1 MTSAQLTLFFFSG
14 IGILNSVFFSVW
26 LFVTRRGNK
35 LSNTILAFLLL
46 ALVVRVAKSIFYF
59 LLDGVSIAYINA
71 GLVGKMMIGPL
82 LLLYVFS
89 ITRREFSWKPAH
101 WLHFMPAAIIA
112 VTTPFLTWD
121 LILLGYDLAMA
132 QMLVYIVFACWQ
144 VRQYGS
150 MSDSEQ
156 PQKTWLRNLC
166 IAVILI
172 WCAYLSQMLMGGLT
186 IYAIGAAWFAMV
198 MYAVLFVALRQRKL
212 FDSSKAGEKY
222 KTSSVSGTVLDE
234 YVKPLM
240 QLIEEDK
247 VYLNRELSLPVLAG
261 QVGVRPDVLSRLI
274 NEKFE
279 KNFNDFINC
288 YRVAVAREI
297 LSDPAHAN
305 AKIAGVAID
314 SGFKS
319 ISAFN
324 TAFKKLVGMT
334 PSQYRDQCHR
344 AAGTT

>member
-14 IGILNSVFFSVW
+14 IGILNSIFFSVW
-26 LFVTRRGNK
+26 LFLTRRGNK

-46 ALVVRVAKSIFYF
+46 ALVVRVAKSLFYF

-71 GLVGKMMIGPL
+71 GLVGKVMIGPL
-82 LLLYVFS
+82 LLLYIFS
-89 ITRREFSWKPAH
+89 ITRREFSWKPVH
-101 WLHFMPAAIIA
+101 WLHFIPAAIIA
-112 VTTPFLTWD
+112 VTTPFLTWGM
-121 LILLGYDLAMA
+121 ILLGYDLAMA
-132 QMLVYIVFACWQ
+132 QMLIYIVFACRE
-144 VRQYGS
+144 VRRYSLNDGEKS
-150 MSDSEQ
+150 
-156 PQKTWLRNLC
+156 QKVWLRNLC

-212 FDSSKAGEKY
+212 FENGKSGEKY
-222 KTSSVSGTVLDE
+222 KTSSVSGSVLDAYE
-234 YVKPLM
+234 KPLM

-274 NEKFE
+274 NEKFQ

-288 YRVAVAREI
+288 YRVAVAREM
-297 LSDPAHAN
+297 LSDPVYAN

-324 TAFKKLVGMT
+324 TAFKKSVGMT

-344 AAGTT
+344 ATGNT